1 MSTTL
6 PLCQIHPS
14 WRGSIIP
21 SAFEALA
28 RGIERERNRLSG
40 SAFLALTFRQEF
52 DYDGLTEYLE
62 LLRGFS
68 DEAVAIHY
76 VEETAAQALTASLT
90 TPSYS
95 EHRRWRHDQSRDNE
109 RFKEKHESPFV
120 RGVHLRGFKTL
131 NDSGFD
137 SIYFQFEVVRVSDPS
152 VIGPDLLSYFDAES
166 EWVDYFISK
175 GKD

>member
-6 PLCQIHPS
+6 PLSRIHPS
-14 WRGSIIP
+14 WQGSLIP
-21 SAFEALA
+21 SAFEALT
-28 RGIERERNRLSG
+28 RGLERERTRLSG
-40 SAFLALTFRQEF
+40 SALLALAFRQEF
-52 DYDGLTEYLE
+52 DYDGLTCYLE
-62 LLRGFS
+62 LVKGFR
-68 DEAVAIHY
+68 DEAAAIHS
-76 VEETAAQALTASLT
+76 VEEAAGQALSTALTA
-90 TPSYS
+90 PSYS
-95 EHRRWRHDQSRDNE
+95 QHRRWRRDPSRDNE
-109 RFKEKHESPFV
+109 RFTEKHESPLV
-120 RGVHLRGFKTL
+120 RGVHLRSFKVL